1 MFKQPG
7 KTEVNFRG
15 DRQILPTC
23 VISAVKASKLLRK
36 GCTTYLAHVIDN
48 QVKKQ
53 ELENIHVVREFRDV
67 FLNDLLGLPPDREI
81 EFSIDLVPGTA
92 PIS

>member
-1 MFKQPG
+1 MI
-7 KTEVNFRG
+7 N
-15 DRQILPTC
+15 
-23 VISAVKASKLLRK
+23 
-36 GCTTYLAHVIDN
+36 N

-53 ELENIHVVREFRDV
+53 ELKNIHVVREFRDV

-81 EFSIDLVPGTA
+81 EFSIDLVHGTA